1 VVILPDF
8 PTIEN
13 LTPTT
18 LVYMKEFNG
27 QTDLLDILY
36 IVGWPMRQK
45 GNHTCSKATISRKLI
60 IPTLLWYRYILHSAT
75 PALRTFLKI
84 SFGPYCH
91 AFGRSCGHHCV
102 SLSFIIGSLL
112 S

>member
-1 VVILPDF
+1 MFLFKLPYLLTTDVWYKIILNGSSQKTPTKKFDVVILPDF

-36 IVGWPMRQK
+36 LVGWPMRQK

-60 IPTLLWYRYILHSAT
+60 ITYITL
-75 PALRTFLKI
+75 
-84 SFGPYCH
+84 
-91 AFGRSCGHHCV
+91 V
-102 SLSFIIGSLL
+102 
-112 S
+112 